1 MTKIRISEIQTD
13 GLQARVST
21 DAGTVE
27 EYAEAMAAGKVF
39 PPMVVFSDGNETWLA
54 DGLHRLS
61 AYIAN
66 GVEEVTVDEREGTR
80 DDALWYAVA
89 ANKNH
94 GLKRTNADKRKAVKM
109 ALELHG
115 EMSDRAI
122 AEHVGVTHPFVSS
135 LRELTASGGNG
146 YHLQVPANQGNA
158 PKSPPKPPLPP
169 PPMPPAKRV
178 GLDGKSYAKPT
189 PPAPKQKG
197 PVDCIGRE
205 IPEHV
210 RPLWDQASA
219 LRVHITAI
227 SRMRGEIRRA
237 QEDQSAAFAEV
248 QLNLV
253 HAELNNLFTHLA
265 VVEPYA
271 VCPTCQGQITKGCRT
286 CYARGYISE
295 HRWKTAIPQQTK
307 DIILAT
313 VEK

>member
-1 MTKIRISEIQTD
+1 MTKIKISSIQTD

-27 EYAEAMAAGKVF
+27 EYAQAMASGKVF
-39 PPMVVFSDGNETWLA
+39 PPIVVYSDSHEHWLA

-61 AYIAN
+61 AYIEN
-66 GVEEVTVDEREGTR
+66 GVEEVTVDLRDGTR
-80 DDALWYAVA
+80 DDALWHAVA

-109 ALELHG
+109 ALELHS

-122 AEHVGVTHPFVSS
+122 AEHVGVDHKTVAA
-135 LRELTASGGNG
+135 LRETTSGGEIP
-146 YHLQVPANQGNA
+146 HLQVPANQGNGQ
-158 PKSPPKPPLPP
+158 KSTPKPPLPP
-169 PPMPPAKRV
+169 PPKRV

-189 PPAPKQKG
+189 PPAPKPKG

-205 IPEHV
+205 IPENV

-219 LRVHITAI
+219 LRVHIAAI

-237 QEDQSAAFAEV
+237 QEEQSAAFAEV

-253 HAELNNLFTHLA
+253 HAELNNLYTHMT
-265 VVEPYA
+265 VIEPYA
-271 VCPTCQGQITKGCRT
+271 VCPTCQGRITTGCRT

-295 HRWKTAIPQQTK
+295 FRWKTAIPQQTK

-313 VEK
+313 VEQ